1 MAQTEQA
8 SREALDTLRHSASHI
23 MAEAVQK
30 LFPDAKLGI
39 GPSIENGF
47 YYDFDLA
54 HRLTDEDLV
63 RIEEAMRQSVGANQA
78 FVCEEWDASK
88 AIAFFEARGEKY
100 KVELIK
106 DLNVE
111 KVSIYKH
118 GEFIDLCKGPHVAST
133 AKVQNVKLMSVAG
146 AYWRGDEKRP
156 MLQRIY
162 ATAFADRQQL
172 KDYLTQLEEAKLR
185 DHRKLGPE
193 MRLFD
198 IYQEEAGAG
207 FVFYLEKGYV
217 LKRLIED
224 WELREHKKRG
234 YVTVQTPL
242 MLDHKLFVTSGH
254 VDHYSANMYPVEKD
268 DVSAYVKPMN
278 CPGHMLVYKSQM
290 HSYRELPIRMFE
302 MGTVYRHEK
311 TGALHGLL
319 RVRGFTQDDAHIFCR
334 EEQLAEEIRGVL
346 SFVKDAMALFGFTYT
361 AELST
366 RPETGY
372 IGKIETWDL
381 AESVLLDILKTGDVP
396 FVVNHGDGAF
406 YGPKIDIK
414 LKDAIGRSWQCATV
428 QLDLNLPERFEL
440 TYIAEDGSKKTP
452 VMLHRVILGSYERFI
467 ACLIEHYKGA
477 FPFWLSPV
485 QVKVLALKSTCKEGA
500 EAVAKMLDEKGYR
513 VECDTR
519 EETLNKKIREA
530 ELERVPYIVVIGEQ
544 ELANNTVNVR
554 TRGKKTLGAKTH
566 DELLALFANEP
577 RG

>member
-1 MAQTEQA
+1 MAQETLA

-39 GPSIENGF
+39 GPAIENGF
-47 YYDFDLA
+47 YYDFSMA
-54 HRLTDEDLV
+54 HRLTDEDLA
-63 RIEEAMRQSVGANQA
+63 RIEDAMKVSIAANKP
-78 FVCEEWDASK
+78 FVCEEMSSAD
-88 AIAFFEARGEKY
+88 AIAFFEGRGEAF

-106 DLNVE
+106 DLATD

-118 GEFIDLCKGPHVAST
+118 GDFVDLCKGPHVVST
-133 AKVQNVKLMSVAG
+133 AKVQNFKLMSVAG

-162 ATAFADRQQL
+162 ATAFVDRQQL

-185 DHRKLGPE
+185 DHRKIGPE

-198 IYQEEAGAG
+198 IYQDDAGAG
-207 FVFYLEKGYV
+207 FVFYLENGYV

-242 MLDHKLFVTSGH
+242 MLDRKLFETSGH

-268 DVSAYVKPMN
+268 DVAAFVKPMN

-290 HSYRELPIRMFE
+290 HSYRDLPLRMFE

-334 EEQLAEEIRGVL
+334 EEQLADEIKAVL
-346 SFVKDAMALFGFTYT
+346 AFVKDAMALFGFTYT

-366 RPETGY
+366 RPEKGF
-372 IGKIETWDL
+372 IGEIKTWDL
-381 AESVLLDILKTGDVP
+381 AEGVLLDILKNGDVP
-396 FVVNHGDGAF
+396 YVINHGDGAF

-428 QLDLNLPERFEL
+428 QLDLNLPTRFDL
-440 TYIAEDGSKKTP
+440 SYIAEDGSKKTP
-452 VMLHRVILGSYERFI
+452 IMLHRVILGSYERFI

-485 QVKVLALKSTCKEGA
+485 QAKVLALKSTCNEGA
-500 EAVAKMLDEKGYR
+500 ARVAKMLEEKGYR
-513 VECDTR
+513 VELDTR

-530 ELERVPYIVVIGEQ
+530 ELSRVPYIVIIGEQ
-544 ELANNTVNVR
+544 ELAKNTVNVR
-554 TRGKKTLGAKTH
+554 TRGKKTLGERTH
-566 DELLALFANEP
+566 DELLALFDQEP